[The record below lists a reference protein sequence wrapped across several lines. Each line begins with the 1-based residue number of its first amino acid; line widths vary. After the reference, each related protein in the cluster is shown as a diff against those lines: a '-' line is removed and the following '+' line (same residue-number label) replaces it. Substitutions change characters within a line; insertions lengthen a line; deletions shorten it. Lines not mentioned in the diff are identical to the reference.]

1 MQPFVLFDD
10 GIQNQAILLQK
21 FCYQDTLPAHQL
33 NDLDEKLAQGWAKSY
48 FCAIFTD
55 YEFGLALQKLP
66 EHADFSGSLK

>member
-66 EHADFSGSLK
+66 EHADFQAA